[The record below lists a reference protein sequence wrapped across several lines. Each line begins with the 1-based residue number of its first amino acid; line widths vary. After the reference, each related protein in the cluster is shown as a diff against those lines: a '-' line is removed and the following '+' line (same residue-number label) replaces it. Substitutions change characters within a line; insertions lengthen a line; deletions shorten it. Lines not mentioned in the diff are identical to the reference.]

1 MIYVCRIYAKLQ
13 IFYLQDSNLY
23 WSLIELGDPNR
34 LMPRPP
40 ILHMLLLLL
49 LLVVAIIIIRTTMDE
64 LVGLLQFGCCN
75 LSLLNLSVVWGQ
87 RSW

>member
-40 ILHMLLLLL
+40 ILRM
-49 LLVVAIIIIRTTMDE
+49 LVVVVVVIISTTMDE
-64 LVGLLQFGCCN
+64 LVGLL
-75 LSLLNLSVVWGQ
+75 
-87 RSW
+87 

>member
-40 ILHMLLLLL
+40 ILRM
-49 LLVVAIIIIRTTMDE
+49 LVVVVVVIISTTMDE

>member
-1 MIYVCRIYAKLQ
+1 MIYVCRIHAKLQ

-40 ILHMLLLLL
+40 TLHMLL
-49 LLVVAIIIIRTTMDE
+49 VVVVVVSTTMDE
-64 LVGLLQFGCCN
+64 LVGLL
-75 LSLLNLSVVWGQ
+75 
-87 RSW
+87 